1 MSESVK
7 VSAMPSIDL
16 AEQAARCRVLL
27 FAVVKQALIDH
38 RSNLKTARKELANAR
53 RKKKLPAP
61 TDSEALAYAM
71 QQDAAQWLLS
81 DDTVRM
87 TFRWCCDHAGI
98 DPAWVRARMNRAE
111 LGFSLD
117 HYEKK
122 AA

>member
-1 MSESVK
+1 MSE

-27 FAVVKQALIDH
+27 FSVVKQALIDH
-38 RSNLKTARKELANAR
+38 RVNLKSARKELTKI
-53 RKKKLPAP
+53 RKKKKESRP
-61 TDSEALAYAM
+61 TDSEALAHAM

-81 DDTVRM
+81 DDTARV
-87 TFRWCCDHAGI
+87 TFRWCCDHTGI
-98 DPAWVRARMNRAE
+98 DPLWVRARMNRAE